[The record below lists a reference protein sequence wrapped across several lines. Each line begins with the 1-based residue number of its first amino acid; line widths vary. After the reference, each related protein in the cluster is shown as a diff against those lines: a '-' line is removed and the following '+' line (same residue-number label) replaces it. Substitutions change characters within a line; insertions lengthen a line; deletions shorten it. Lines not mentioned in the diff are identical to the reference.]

1 MKGWKALMI
10 RLSLDRNW
18 PRKEILNYIIQSKR
32 SIQILEF
39 SSSVHSDVYICSW
52 IQIPWDLFSPLF
64 DRFGTWEWLHWSIFP
79 LGSPWHPL
87 SHSRSFPL
95 PAAPRPRA
103 SCWDRTL
110 AVAKKKLWMI
120 KLFLVIPFVTFLG
133 WWVQV
138 SENVTLGKGVWP
150 PTIGEQKVTN
160 WIIWLMFATKWELF
174 VIDRAFKPIWQ
185 HLLRE
190 IGSCPRQR
198 MGNKTTFETKPIYRN
213 AHFYSIHVFDDFEDL
228 GLAKNPSLWLPLAPT
243 SEKKKHDRSFDCDV
257 KPGCQATVKIHQN
270 LHGRTFGPFCR
281 PVGHGFFLGFG
292 VISGFSSSTYLY
304 PGFL

>member
-1 MKGWKALMI
+1 M
-10 RLSLDRNW
+10 
-18 PRKEILNYIIQSKR
+18 
-32 SIQILEF
+32 
-39 SSSVHSDVYICSW
+39 
-52 IQIPWDLFSPLF
+52 
-64 DRFGTWEWLHWSIFP
+64 
-79 LGSPWHPL
+79 
-87 SHSRSFPL
+87 
-95 PAAPRPRA
+95 
-103 SCWDRTL
+103 
-110 AVAKKKLWMI
+110 
-120 KLFLVIPFVTFLG
+120 
-133 WWVQV
+133 
-138 SENVTLGKGVWP
+138 
-150 PTIGEQKVTN
+150 
-160 WIIWLMFATKWELF
+160 
-174 VIDRAFKPIWQ
+174 IDRAFKPIWQ

-198 MGNKTTFETKPIYRN
+198 MGHKTTFETKPIYRN

-304 PGFL
+304 PGFQKKIKKTSACTNHNNKSEETLQSYAGCAGGYAPPMGSHRLCLHRNLWPG

>member
-138 SENVTLGKGVWP
+138 SENVTPRKRCVTSNDRGTKGHELNHLAYVCHKVEAVCDWP
-150 PTIGEQKVTN
+150 CFQTHLATFAAWN
-160 WIIWLMFATKWELF
+160 WIMSQTKN
-174 VIDRAFKPIWQ
+174 
-185 HLLRE
+185 
-190 IGSCPRQR
+190 G
-198 MGNKTTFETKPIYRN
+198 
-213 AHFYSIHVFDDFEDL
+213 
-228 GLAKNPSLWLPLAPT
+228 
-243 SEKKKHDRSFDCDV
+243 
-257 KPGCQATVKIHQN
+257 
-270 LHGRTFGPFCR
+270 
-281 PVGHGFFLGFG
+281 
-292 VISGFSSSTYLY
+292 
-304 PGFL
+304 